1 MLEVGKIVK
10 VPFRGQ
16 TVDVVIDVDGGY
28 ERDTNAHVIEWHFAD
43 ATLDASSRTLEEEQA
58 VYNILCDMSEN
69 EE

>member
-1 MLEVGKIVK
+1 MFEVGQTVK
-10 VPFRGQ
+10 VMFRGQ

-43 ATLDASSRTLEEEQA
+43 PALDASPRTLAEEQA